1 MNRAFANNLL
11 RQREALGLSAE
22 DFALSINV
30 PADEYAAWERG
41 DAMPPLDVAGRIAGK
56 CGVTID
62 ELMQGEPYQPKL
74 RFGGEDTET
83 ESEKA
88 REWAAYEQAADRRYT
103 KGRRIML
110 AIIITEVIAL
120 VLSIFFQNI
129 LVSIFSIVMLI
140 FLWRGKAWA
149 RYVFAILHLIDGVI
163 DLLLLPHVADEPLVL
178 VFGIL
183 LTAYE
188 LAAGAF
194 VCFSPAVEEFLSEQ
208 QQIY

>member
-1 MNRAFANNLL
+1 MSRAFANNLL

-83 ESEKA
+83 ASEKA
-88 REWAAYEQAADRRYT
+88 REWAAYEQAADRRYVR
-103 KGRRIML
+103 GRRL
-110 AIIITEVIAL
+110 VRTIIIIEAIAMFPGIFVNNIIGSVLCILML
-120 VLSIFFQNI
+120 V
-129 LVSIFSIVMLI
+129 
-140 FLWRGKAWA
+140 FLWRGKSWA
-149 RYVFAILHLIDGVI
+149 RYLYTGLSVLAALSNIARVFIAAHPVMQIIS
-163 DLLLLPHVADEPLVL
+163 LVL
-178 VFGIL
+178 A
-183 LTAYE
+183 AYQI
-188 LAAGAF
+188 AAA
-194 VCFSPAVEEFLSEQ
+194 VLICTSPAVEEFLSEQ
-208 QQIY
+208 QQSD